1 MSSAPASSMC
11 CAPILPGIPAIFCQV
26 LQFDPVRTSYLDE
39 LFSLDGLTAVVTGG
53 SSGIGAAMAGAL
65 GRPGARGVLI
75 ARRGAR
81 LPPRAARLG
90 EAGRRAAA
98 VPAPPSHPR
107 EATTPPP
114 TPP

>member
-53 SSGIGAAMAGAL
+53 SSGIGAAMAGAPRPAGGPAAGRARGDAVL
-65 GRPGARGVLI
+65 GATAPGA
-75 ARRGAR
+75 A
-81 LPPRAARLG
+81 
-90 EAGRRAAA
+90 EAGLQPERR
-98 VPAPPSHPR
+98 HR
-107 EATTPPP
+107 
-114 TPP
+114 